1 MEQTKRLYETT
12 FIVNAALEDTQI
24 DTVIG
29 RVQDL
34 ITSNGGEVAALNK
47 WGRKRL
53 AYTIGKKNNG
63 YYVNIEFKAPGH
75 FIAQLERFYRL
86 EENFIRHLTI
96 QVDKRAIKAR
106 LIPPI
111 QVITDTPPL
120 QPPASKK
127 EPLFDDERE
136 ADEVK

>member
-12 FIVNAALEDTQI
+12 FIINAALEDTQI
-24 DTVIG
+24 DTIIA

-63 YYVNIEFKAPGH
+63 FYVNIEFKTHGQ
-75 FIAQLERFYRL
+75 FIAQLERFYQL

-96 QVDKRAIKAR
+96 QLDKRAIKAR
-106 LIPPI
+106 LTPPV
-111 QVITDTPPL
+111 QVLTDNPPL
-120 QPPASKK
+120 QPPVPQK
-127 EPLFDDERE
+127 EPLFDDERKV
-136 ADEVK
+136 DETK